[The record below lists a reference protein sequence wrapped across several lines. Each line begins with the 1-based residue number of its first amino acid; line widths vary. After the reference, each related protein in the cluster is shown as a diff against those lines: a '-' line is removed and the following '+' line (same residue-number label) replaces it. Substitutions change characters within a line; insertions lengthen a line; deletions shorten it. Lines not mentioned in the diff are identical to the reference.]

1 MICTVNWLARVMEFV
16 NMNLKEQKHTPN
28 LPGLFLLF
36 LIPCCLLM
44 SLEVPLEFHGGGIFG
59 KYLNSDTT
67 LFNLDASIELYC
79 VTLRHG
85 PVSAYIYYRDD
96 LDMAEQTG
104 GVSIDPR
111 YVHYYI
117 VGGMDFFWSD
127 YVITGYF
134 VHDCVH
140 DIDYDVEG
148 TPVFNRFRVRF
159 SPKDFHFTRRL
170 SAEKRFLWSAD
181 LGFYPHWDYHGWD
194 INAGA
199 DYQYDLIMKGMFNLY
214 STSSFGVNLRSSFTV
229 AKGDTT
235 YYHQHLI
242 GLEGYYRKIARRIGL
257 RLDYNIYNN
266 DPIKSPDKLW
276 LLSLYLE
283 F

>member
-1 MICTVNWLARVMEFV
+1 MNSRKGNMAATLLGLLLLLIIPVSSLLA
-16 NMNLKEQKHTPN
+16 
-28 LPGLFLLF
+28 
-36 LIPCCLLM
+36 
-44 SLEVPLEFHGGGIFG
+44 LEVPLEFHGRGIFG
-59 KYLNSDTT
+59 KYVNSDTT
-67 LFNLDASIELYC
+67 RFNFDASIEIYC

-85 PVSAYIYYRDD
+85 PLATYVHYRDD
-96 LDMAEQTG
+96 LDMAEQAG

-117 VGGMDFFWSD
+117 IAGIDYFFD
-127 YVITGYF
+127 KYVITPYF

-148 TPVFNRFRVRF
+148 TPVFNRFRIRF
-159 SPKDFHFTRRL
+159 SPQAFHFTERL
-170 SAEKRFLWSAD
+170 KSAQRFLWSVD
-181 LGFYPHWDYHGWD
+181 LGYYPDWDYHGWD

-199 DYQYDLIMKGMFNLY
+199 DYQYDVIMTAMLKLY
-214 STSSFGVNLRSSFTV
+214 TTQSFGIDLRPSFTI

-235 YYHQHLI
+235 YYHQHVI
-242 GLEGYYRKIARRIGL
+242 GLQGYYTKNNRRIGL
-257 RLDYNIYNN
+257 SLDYNIYNN

>member
-1 MICTVNWLARVMEFV
+1 MEFA
-16 NMNLKEQKHTPN
+16 NMNLKKQQQAA
-28 LPGLFLLF
+28 
-36 LIPCCLLM
+36 CLLGILSIM
-44 SLEVPLEFHGGGIFG
+44 VIPVSLLMALEVPLEFHGGGTFG

-67 LFNLDASIELYC
+67 RFNFDASIGLYC

-85 PVSAYIYYRDD
+85 PLSTYVHYRDD
-96 LDMAEQTG
+96 LDMAEQSG

-117 VGGMDFFWSD
+117 VAGLDYFFAG
-127 YVITGYF
+127 YVITTYF

-148 TPVFNRFRVRF
+148 TPVFNRFRILF
-159 SPKDFHFTRRL
+159 SPQEYHFTERL
-170 SAEKRFLWSAD
+170 RTTRRFLWSVD
-181 LGFYPHWDYHGWD
+181 LGYYPDWDYHGWD

-199 DYQYDLIMKGMFNLY
+199 DYQYDIIMKAMLNLY
-214 STSSFGVNLRSSFTV
+214 RARTFGLDLKPSFTI

-242 GLEGYYRKIARRIGL
+242 GLQGYYTKGNRRIGL
-257 RLDYNIYNN
+257 SLDYNLYNN

-276 LLSLYLE
+276 LLSLYIE